1 MTNQWVTG
9 MQRARVIAFSGVSGA
24 GKTSVIKCL
33 AEAFK
38 SQTLLFDDFVEP
50 NTYPEDMRA
59 WLQEGAD
66 VSQIKSP
73 RFTKALSELKAQ
85 CGSKVIFIEEPF
97 GRQRAEIAHL
107 IDYVIMLDMPMEVC
121 LSRVIQRHL
130 KHSNDPA
137 TTITNYLR
145 KYDGHL
151 RDVYMA
157 AANQV
162 RQSSDLIITNVDTI
176 ASIQSTIS
184 DWLHNNVK

>member
-9 MQRARVIAFSGVSGA
+9 MQRARVIALSGVSGA

-50 NTYPEDMRA
+50 NTYPIDMKA
-59 WLQEGAD
+59 WLHQGAD

-73 RFTKALSELKAQ
+73 RFTKALSELKVHSDSQ
-85 CGSKVIFIEEPF
+85 MIFIEEPI
-97 GRQRAEIAHL
+97 GRERAEIAHL
-107 IDYVIMLDMPMEVC
+107 IDHVIMLDMPMEVC

-130 KHSNDPA
+130 KYSNDA
-137 TTITNYLR
+137 STTLSNYLR
-145 KYDGHL
+145 KYDDHL
-151 RDVYMA
+151 RAVYIA

-162 RQSSDLIITNVDTI
+162 RQSSDLLITNVATI
-176 ASIQSTIS
+176 ASIQNTIC
-184 DWLHNNVK
+184 DWLHDNGK

>member
-1 MTNQWVTG
+1 
-9 MQRARVIAFSGVSGA
+9 
-24 GKTSVIKCL
+24 
-33 AEAFK
+33 
-38 SQTLLFDDFVEP
+38 
-50 NTYPEDMRA
+50 
-59 WLQEGAD
+59 
-66 VSQIKSP
+66 
-73 RFTKALSELKAQ
+73 
-85 CGSKVIFIEEPF
+85 
-97 GRQRAEIAHL
+97 
-107 IDYVIMLDMPMEVC
+107 MPMEVC

-176 ASIQSTIS
+176 ASIQSIIS